1 MYGEFPPVEIILPV
15 EVAVTMTPGTEK
27 SPKHIGSLDA
37 ATSFQAPCVPVA
49 MREDNRSIV
58 RDSASHTAGNDLREF
73 RVFVDSR
80 HAPS

>member
-1 MYGEFPPVEIILPV
+1 MHSEFPPIVIVTPIGIASNVTL
-15 EVAVTMTPGTEK
+15 VAQK
-27 SPKHIGSLDA
+27 SSKHIEGLDSLS
-37 ATSFQAPCVPVA
+37 SFQAPSVPVA